1 MVRGNMTTASSI
13 GLLALPRHL
22 ALMAGLAIFSGII
35 VRIMISI
42 GVPDHPD
49 PRKAHTHTT
58 PKSGGVGIVA
68 AFLLGVLLLYRYGQ
82 VSRLA
87 EGYFIGVI
95 AAAVLMAAISLL
107 DDLLDISF
115 LIKLA
120 TQLIAAVAA
129 VASGLWVHLL
139 ALPFYG
145 TIDIGWI
152 GIPLTIF
159 FLLFVTNAMNFIDGL
174 NGLAAGVTFCAC
186 LFLAGIA
193 GVYGGFFVY
202 TAALLLAGGVLGFL
216 PFNFPRA
223 KIFMG
228 DVGSQFC
235 GFMLAL
241 FGIAAARFEA
251 APLSFLL
258 VPLLLSGVLYDVAF
272 TLIRRILAGEN
283 IARAHNGHLYQ
294 LVRRAGLDARI
305 VALLH
310 WAFAIL
316 GGITAIVFLDVP
328 PLWKLPVVLVPVA
341 VQLVW
346 TGYVLRRAVRADLG
360 RW

>member
-1 MVRGNMTTASSI
+1 
-13 GLLALPRHL
+13 
-22 ALMAGLAIFSGII
+22 MAG
-35 VRIMISI
+35 
-42 GVPDHPD
+42 
-49 PRKAHTHTT
+49 
-58 PKSGGVGIVA
+58 
-68 AFLLGVLLLYRYGQ
+68 
-82 VSRLA
+82 
-87 EGYFIGVI
+87 
-95 AAAVLMAAISLL
+95 ISLI

-115 LIKLA
+115 VIKLA
-120 TQLIAAVAA
+120 TQLIAAIAA
-129 VASGLWVHLL
+129 VAAGLWVHVL
-139 ALPFYG
+139 ALPYFG
-145 TIDIGWI
+145 AVDIGWL
-152 GIPLTIF
+152 GVPLTIF

-223 KIFMG
+223 QIFMG

-241 FGIAAARFEA
+241 FGVAAARFEG

-258 VPLLLSGVLYDVAF
+258 VPLLLSGVLYDVTF
-272 TLIRRILAGEN
+272 TLIRRILAREN

-294 LVRRAGLDARI
+294 VVRRAGLDARI

-310 WAFAIL
+310 WGFAIL
-316 GGITAIVFLDVP
+316 GGAVAIAFLRLP
-328 PLWKLPVVLVPVA
+328 SAWKLPAALLPLA
-341 VQLVW
+341 TQLAW
-346 TGYVLRRAVRADLG
+346 TLYVIRRTRQFGLG

>member
-1 MVRGNMTTASSI
+1 MNSASFL

-42 GVPDHPD
+42 GVPDRPD
-49 PRKAHTHTT
+49 ARKAHNHTT
-58 PKSGGVGIVA
+58 PKSGGVGIVS

-87 EGYFIGVI
+87 ESYFIGVI
-95 AAAVLMAAISLL
+95 AAAILMAAISLV

-129 VASGLWVHLL
+129 IASGLWVHVL
-139 ALPFYG
+139 ALPYYG
-145 TIDIGWI
+145 TVDIGWL
-152 GIPLTIF
+152 GIPLSIF

-174 NGLAAGVTFCAC
+174 NGLSAGVTFWAC

-202 TAALLLAGGVLGFL
+202 TASLLLAGGALGFL
-216 PFNFPRA
+216 PFNFPKG

-241 FGIAAARFEA
+241 FGIAAARFEG

-258 VPLLLSGVLYDVAF
+258 VPLLLSGVLYDVTF

-294 LVRRAGLDARI
+294 VVRRAGLDARI

-310 WAFAIL
+310 WTFTII
-316 GGITAIVFLDVP
+316 GGATAIVFLIAP
-328 PLWKLPVVLVPVA
+328 SEWKLPVALLPLV
-341 VQLVW
+341 VQLAW
-346 TGYVLRRAVRADLG
+346 TFYVVRRTRAFGLG
-360 RW
+360 NW

>member
-1 MVRGNMTTASSI
+1 
-13 GLLALPRHL
+13 
-22 ALMAGLAIFSGII
+22 MAGLAIFSAII
-35 VRIMISI
+35 VRVMITF
-42 GVPDHPD
+42 GVPDRPG
-49 PRKAHTHTT
+49 PRKAHSQTM
-58 PKSGGVGIVA
+58 PKSGGVGIVL
-68 AFLLGVLLLYRYGQ
+68 AFMLGVLLLYRYGQ

-95 AAAVLMAAISLL
+95 AAAFLMAAVSFL
-107 DDLLDISF
+107 DDLFDLSF
-115 LIKLA
+115 VIKLA
-120 TQLIAAVAA
+120 AQLLAALVA
-129 VASGLWVHLL
+129 VASGLWVHIL
-139 ALPFYG
+139 ALPQYG
-145 TIDIGWI
+145 TVDIGWV
-152 GIPLTIF
+152 GLPVTVLF
-159 FLLFVTNAMNFIDGL
+159 FLFVTNAMNFIDGL
-174 NGLAAGVTFCAC
+174 NGLAAGVTLFAC

-241 FGIAAARFEA
+241 FGVAAARFEG

-272 TLIRRILAGEN
+272 TLARRSLAGEN
-283 IARAHNGHLYQ
+283 LARAHHGHLYQ
-294 LVRRAGLDARI
+294 VVRRAGLDAHI

-310 WAFAIL
+310 WAFVAI
-316 GGITAIVFLDVP
+316 GGATAIAFLAVP
-328 PLWKLPVVLVPVA
+328 GLWKLPVLLLPLT

-346 TGYVLRRAVRADLG
+346 TAYVVRRTRAFGLG
-360 RW
+360 VW